1 MPEDIIPSTFNRSY
15 SITADFDPSDGD
27 NTEGVS
33 RRPHRGRRGPAR
45 GDRSRDQRILVLDEA
60 VAALDVS
67 IQAQIL
73 NLLADVREA
82 TGISYVFITHDLAV
96 VRQVTEYSL
105 VMQVGASSSAVEQTL
120 CCAIPNISTPV
131 RFWTASRA
139 RGGSRN
145 DARHPLWTRNR
156 MVSP

>member
-27 NTEGVS
+27 TTEGVS

-45 GDRSRDQRILVLDEA
+45 GDRSRDQRVLVLDEA

-96 VRQVTEYSL
+96 VRQVSYSI
-105 VMQVGASSSAVEQTL
+105 VVQSGRIVERGRQTL

-131 RFWTASRA
+131 RLWTASRA

-145 DARHPLWTRNR
+145 DARYPLWTRNR